1 MNYAPGKMSCDK
13 AIITTQQTQK
23 YESLMTALSSARITV
38 YITSVGEKGILT
50 FDSPEIQAE
59 RIITRTYESS
69 CPSYNQVNSGVD
81 RDDTLIGVPSPG
93 FEIYFELDAKSKSAL
108 KGAKR
113 IDNTDGSVTTVT
125 WDLTR
130 SCE

>member
-1 MNYAPGKMSCDK
+1 
-13 AIITTQQTQK
+13 
-23 YESLMTALSSARITV
+23 MTALSSSRITV
-38 YITSVGEKGILT
+38 YITSVGEKGVLT

-81 RDDTLIGVPSPG
+81 RSDALIGVPSPG
-93 FEIYFELDAKSKSAL
+93 FEIYFQLDAKRNSRL
-108 KGAKR
+108 DGAKR
-113 IDNTDGSVTTVT
+113 IENSDGSFTTVT